1 MEDVM
6 AQLPDTFFRYN
17 RSHLVNVDYVVK
29 IQKENREYEVVVET
43 GEHIKLSNSKR
54 KELYNRYSQWKK
66 EVDS

>member
-1 MEDVM
+1 M
-6 AQLPDTFFRYN
+6 
-17 RSHLVNVDYVVK
+17 NVDYVVK
-29 IQKENREYEVVVET
+29 IQKENREYELVVET

>member
-1 MEDVM
+1 M
-6 AQLPDTFFRYN
+6 
-17 RSHLVNVDYVVK
+17 DYVVK